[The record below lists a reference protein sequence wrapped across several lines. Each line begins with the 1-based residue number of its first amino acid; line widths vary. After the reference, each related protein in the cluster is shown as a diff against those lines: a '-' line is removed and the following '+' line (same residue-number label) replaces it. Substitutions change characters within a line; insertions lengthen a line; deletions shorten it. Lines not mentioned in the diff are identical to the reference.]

1 MSRIACAWA
10 ELGED
15 AADANQW
22 YEGTH
27 IPAALAKIKS
37 TARHAEQVEDNA
49 FKEIAG
55 IDGRLM
61 TIYELPKQPSAPELD
76 TQISPALDKLPKEA
90 RIETRFYKEYANW
103 YGEEWRGDPRD
114 IQMWIVVLWQ
124 PAPEVHDEFVQWFR
138 DEFAPGMVESPELL
152 RARIFKLEHASKI
165 QDQKHEQVDKA
176 SVHQYMTFW
185 EFGSEELPWEI
196 LIYLGS
202 SERWRY
208 YVEGGH
214 LKWQVGQFLVNNIYP
229 DIEDADSPAVMGAK
243 IIVTPVAQES

>member
-1 MSRIACAWA
+1 MNLPLRSSILADEHKVQGPKTKLSWHSPGVLLFAHTPYVDRCATLLPTLFIWSCLPFWIHPFWPRSRNRNNKRSQTENMSRIACAWA

-103 YGEEWRGDPRD
+103 YGEEWRGGMFPSGHKGTPWKLTPCTRSPRYPNVD
-114 IQMWIVVLWQ
+114 RSSMATRPRSSRRIRPVV
-124 PAPEVHDEFVQWFR
+124 
-138 DEFAPGMVESPELL
+138 
-152 RARIFKLEHASKI
+152 
-165 QDQKHEQVDKA
+165 
-176 SVHQYMTFW
+176 
-185 EFGSEELPWEI
+185 
-196 LIYLGS
+196 
-202 SERWRY
+202 
-208 YVEGGH
+208 
-214 LKWQVGQFLVNNIYP
+214 
-229 DIEDADSPAVMGAK
+229 
-243 IIVTPVAQES
+243 